1 MVVTG
6 GGVAAKSVE
15 DDVTIASMNTDQKTI
30 TLSSS
35 QQISEGETLTFSPA
49 NDWKFDPV
57 IVSQTDTHLTPGDT
71 ATNLDKTVIVLQ
83 VNIEQYGT
91 TNLTLPLNVFDC
103 FSEGQASGVAGT
115 GIKKIG
121 MVKSGSDTTIQGFG
135 ISSGK
140 RVAVGTADNTILAGT
155 VRIFA
160 DLTGKYSDDIIVGIN
175 AAETTGLDTYT
186 GDTSITAAK
195 YSAGTGEGTG
205 DDYIDVNWQVLTSA
219 QVTASSTLQIAWK
232 VSYPSY
238 EDASS

>member
-1 MVVTG
+1 
-6 GGVAAKSVE
+6 
-15 DDVTIASMNTDQKTI
+15 
-30 TLSSS
+30 
-35 QQISEGETLTFSPA
+35 
-49 NDWKFDPV
+49 
-57 IVSQTDTHLTPGDT
+57 
-71 ATNLDKTVIVLQ
+71 
-83 VNIEQYGT
+83 
-91 TNLTLPLNVFDC
+91 
-103 FSEGQASGVAGT
+103 
-115 GIKKIG
+115 
-121 MVKSGSDTTIQGFG
+121 MVKDSTDTTIQGFG

-160 DLTGKYSDDIIVGIN
+160 DLTGKYFDDITVSIGDD
-175 AAETTGLDTYT
+175 TTGLDTYT

-219 QVTASSTLQIAWK
+219 QVSPSSNLQIAWK